1 MAEPLSSRR
10 GWVDGREY
18 ERCPVFMILR
28 LQGICG
34 RSGDGQSNVDKTA
47 VVRMISPREAAV
59 LKAVLNMS
67 RRETA
72 FVVMIAVDKWRPGVG
87 CVGFG
92 IVCSNGVGKVISFDE
107 SEFWESGGLWSHLP
121 SCGMEVVKST

>member
-59 LKAVLNMS
+59 LKAVLRGSLSLPEYKRAVS
-67 RRETA
+67 R
-72 FVVMIAVDKWRPGVG
+72 I
-87 CVGFG
+87 
-92 IVCSNGVGKVISFDE
+92 
-107 SEFWESGGLWSHLP
+107 
-121 SCGMEVVKST
+121 MEVLRPDVTEEF